1 MHEWM
6 KEKVNDEWMNDDTQ
20 AKKHVASCCQT
31 HERKSIKERKGI
43 FSLSIHFTVG
53 YKMYK
58 ATRPEQNG
66 ILAF

>member
-1 MHEWM
+1 
-6 KEKVNDEWMNDDTQ
+6 MNDDTQ

-43 FSLSIHFTVG
+43 FSLLIHFTVS